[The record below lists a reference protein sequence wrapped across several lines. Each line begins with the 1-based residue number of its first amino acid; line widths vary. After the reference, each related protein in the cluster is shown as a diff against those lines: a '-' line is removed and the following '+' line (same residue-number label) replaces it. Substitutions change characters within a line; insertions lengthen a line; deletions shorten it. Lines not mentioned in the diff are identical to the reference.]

1 MHDTRKSSMLK
12 PLPAQPQNSEVD
24 IPQELTLLCDF
35 LQVSNVRESKIFEL
49 LRCDESEALILQIM
63 LKNFLDGESSFVVG
77 EFLKK
82 HFDKIPT
89 KNFSLL
95 SNIRNLVELGWL
107 TQDDFEPTENEK
119 SSLLELYNDRVSIS
133 SNLFNL
139 IEGNN
144 EQNPPEISA
153 YSNNLDFL
161 KDQFNRIDML
171 YKSQFS
177 KREQSALKTHL
188 NLLEE
193 RIKARLRLTKKTIP
207 IQKFFK
213 DNKLNQKEQTI
224 FLALLK
230 EEWSLKDNDLNRYAN
245 SLIGLISNNDYDKI
259 KNATLLS
266 EHSNLL
272 SRGLVDCGE
281 YFSSFGNFEKVFYIT
296 PEVLQDLSDIHSA
309 RRAAKVNLQSLLKT
323 QDIFELLEPKQ
334 DLDDVVLNPHARQ
347 TLYNLLAQVD
357 SKVAQRLKLWG
368 IKDNKNI
375 QAKILFYGPA
385 GTGKTLS
392 AMALAKSLKKEVIS
406 FDCSKIL
413 SMWIGESEK
422 NVRQIFETYKEI
434 CKKIKNEPILLLD
447 EADQFLSARGNVASS
462 ADKSYNQMQNI
473 FLEQIEQFSGVLI
486 ATTNLL
492 ENLDSAFSRR
502 FNHKIE
508 FKRPN
513 VAQRIELWKKF
524 LPKNITLECPKDTL
538 IKELSSYDLSGAQIK
553 LVIKNTAYKVAV
565 RDDAIFTLNDF
576 SEEITKEIDTNF
588 DGNKSVGFIKK

>member
-1 MHDTRKSSMLK
+1 M
-12 PLPAQPQNSEVD
+12 PQD
-24 IPQELTLLCDF
+24 LALLRDF
-35 LQVSNVRESKIFEL
+35 LQASDVSKTKAFGL
-49 LRCDESEALILQIM
+49 LRCGEIEAKILQIM
-63 LKNFLDGESSFVVG
+63 LKNFLDGENSFVVG
-77 EFLKK
+77 GFLSKY
-82 HFDKIPT
+82 FDKNPT
-89 KNFSLL
+89 KNFPLL
-95 SNIRNLVELGWL
+95 NNIANLIEIGWL
-107 TQDDFEPTENEK
+107 TQNNFEQVENQK

-133 SNLFNL
+133 SNLLNL
-139 IEGNN
+139 MEGND
-144 EQNPPEISA
+144 EQNLPEMSA

-177 KREQSALKTHL
+177 KHKQSPQKSHL
-188 NLLEE
+188 TLLEE
-193 RIKARLRLTKKTIP
+193 RIKARLRLTKKPLP
-207 IQKFFK
+207 IQKFLK

-224 FLALLK
+224 FFALLK
-230 EEWSLKDNDLNRYAN
+230 EEYSIKSSDSNRDGN
-245 SLIGLISNNDYDKI
+245 SLVGLISNNDYDKI

-272 SRGLVDCGE
+272 SRGLVDYDE
-281 YFSSFGNFEKVFYIT
+281 YFSSFGNIGKVFFIP
-296 PEVLQDLSDIHSA
+296 PEVLQDISHTQSA
-309 RRAAKVNLQSLLKT
+309 RRAIKVNLQSLLKT
-323 QDIFELLEPKQ
+323 QDIFELLEPKH
-334 DLDDVVLNPHARQ
+334 DLDDVVLNPQARK
-347 TLYNLLAQVD
+347 TLQNLLAQVD
-357 SKVAQRLKLWG
+357 SKVARRLKIWG
-368 IKDNKNI
+368 IKENKNI

-385 GTGKTLS
+385 GTGKTVS

-462 ADKSYNQMQNI
+462 ADKMHNQMQNI

-502 FNHKIE
+502 FNYKIE

-513 VAQRIELWKKF
+513 TEQRAELWKKF

-538 IKELSSYDLSGAQIK
+538 IKELVSYDLSGAQIK
-553 LVIKNTAYKVAV
+553 MVIKNTAYKVAV
-565 RDDAIFTLNDF
+565 RDDAIFCLNDF
-576 SEEITKEIDTNF
+576 SEEIIKEIDTNF